1 MARRCQLSGKQS
13 GFGAQ
18 VSHSHRV
25 TKRKFQI
32 NLVERRVF
40 LEDENRWVR
49 LRISARMLRTLNKKG
64 PKAIISKYKMDPSVL
79 KAAKAL
85 SAKPAPQAKGSA
97 A

>member
-25 TKRKFQI
+25 TKRKFKV
-32 NLVERRVF
+32 NLVSRKVF
-40 LEDENRWVR
+40 LEDENRWVK

-64 PKAIISKYKMDPSVL
+64 PKAIIKKYKMDPSVL
-79 KAAKAL
+79 KAAKVI
-85 SAKPAPQAKGSA
+85 SKPALTQKATTA